1 MQHTHIH
8 THTHMYTHT
17 HTHNLTVVAV
27 YEKTKQHTIIPMCIM
42 IGIQLVMLVTFLLV
56 YIKLARTVETDQ
68 QESTPH
74 TDQVEEEE
82 EVVESEPEHEETEL
96 THLVPEKTDS

>member
-1 MQHTHIH
+1 
-8 THTHMYTHT
+8 
-17 HTHNLTVVAV
+17 
-27 YEKTKQHTIIPMCIM
+27 MCIM

-82 EVVESEPEHEETEL
+82 EVAESEPEHEETEL